1 MRPILSRRGIGW
13 LRGWRAAAALAG
25 AMAASGCAP
34 TIEAN
39 APSGG
44 MATQPV
50 ATDTIGSG
58 KVRVALL
65 LPASAPGNA
74 GLVAASLR
82 HAVELALKE
91 TPGADLTII
100 VKDDQGT
107 SEGGRAAA
115 AAAVG
120 AGAELIIG
128 PLFAASVRG
137 ASEVARPAGVPMLV
151 FSTDSSVAARGVYLF
166 GFLPEGDAD
175 RIARF
180 AAARGKRSFAAL
192 LPDTGYGSVFGS
204 ALQRAVAASG
214 GQLAAVERYGSDAA
228 SLGQKVATV
237 AALATAGGASA
248 IAVPAG
254 DDAPLRVGAAL
265 AAAPGGP
272 SRVQLLG
279 SGQWNDP
286 RLLAAPALQ
295 GGWFPAPDGSGF
307 AGFAARYAAA
317 FGTAPPRP
325 AALAFDATRLA
336 AGLAARY
343 GEKRFA
349 FETLTNPNGFTGVDG
364 AFRLLPDGLNQRSLA
379 IYEVAAG
386 SARIIDPAP
395 RSFPPRAGL

>member
-1 MRPILSRRGIGW
+1 VRPILSRRGIGW
-13 LRGWRAAAALAG
+13 LKGWRAAAALAG
-25 AMAASGCAP
+25 AMVASGCAP

-39 APSGG
+39 APSAGTT
-44 MATQPV
+44 TQPI

-91 TPGADLTII
+91 TPGADLTVI

-137 ASEVARPAGVPMLV
+137 ASEVARPAGVPMLA

-166 GFLPEGDAD
+166 GFLPEGDAE
-175 RIARF
+175 RIGRF

-228 SLGQKVATV
+228 SLGQNVATV
-237 AALATAGGASA
+237 AALAIAGGASA

-286 RLLAAPALQ
+286 RLLAAPSLQ

-307 AGFAARYAAA
+307 AGFSARYAAA

-349 FETLTNPNGFTGVDG
+349 FETLTNPNGFIGVDG